1 MAARVEPG
9 PPAPAGAGSACRSRQ
24 SQRSWRLFANAISFG
39 CFVVEPP
46 QLPSM
51 GARRLTVAIIAKA
64 AGVSPAD
71 AAARGFGPG
80 REEPQPASTNT
91 GKPVV
96 TEWLPLASSTSNDAH
111 SAARTPATASPPFTP
126 VSLLTGPGMEAGWG
140 AGHQTW

>member
-80 REEPQPASTNT
+80 RERAS
-91 GKPVV
+91 
-96 TEWLPLASSTSNDAH
+96 ASLNKH
-111 SAARTPATASPPFTP
+111 REAS
-126 VSLLTGPGMEAGWG
+126 GN
-140 AGHQTW
+140 